1 MKKVAI
7 CDRAGAAVGEI
18 EIAESRLTL
27 DRGAQAVHDVVTALM
42 AGRRA
47 GTASTLEKGDVAGSR
62 GKPWRQKGLGRARA
76 GYKTSPL
83 WRGGGTV
90 FGPHPRSFAK
100 KVPRKVRDLAF
111 RRALSEKIAS
121 GALRIVENLDFETV
135 KTRDFAAALTALGIT
150 GPVLLAPAQLTD
162 AQIRASRNLPGV
174 ETTRAKDIN
183 VYQILRYPVLLTD
196 RAGWAALEQRLPPAE
211 DAAE

>member
-7 CDRAGAAVGEI
+7 CDRNGAAIGEV

-47 GTASTLEKGDVAGSR
+47 GTASTLEKSGVAGSR
-62 GKPWRQKGLGRARA
+62 SKPWRQKGLGRARA

-83 WRGGGTV
+83 WRGGGIV

-111 RRALSEKIAS
+111 RRALSEKIAA
-121 GALRIVENLDFETV
+121 GAIRIVESLDQEV
-135 KTRDFAAALTALGIT
+135 AKTRDFAAALAALGIT
-150 GPVLLAPAQLTD
+150 GPVLCAPAQLSQ

-183 VYQILRYPVLLTD
+183 VYQILRYHVLLTD
-196 RAGWAALEQRLPPAE
+196 RDGWAVLEKRLPSTE
-211 DAAE
+211 VAAG